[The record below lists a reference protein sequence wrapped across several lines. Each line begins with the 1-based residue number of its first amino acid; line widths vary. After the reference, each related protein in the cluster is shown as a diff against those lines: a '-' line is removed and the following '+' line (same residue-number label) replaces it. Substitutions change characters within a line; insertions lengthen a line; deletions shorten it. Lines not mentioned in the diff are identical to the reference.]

1 LPEID
6 FNNYTV
12 DSSEESYA
20 MRFFELSQDLFL
32 KQIVQENTRF
42 MTGQKPSRL
51 DYVFLRDD
59 SIVDELQYL
68 PPIGSSDHT
77 GLLWGLRSDQS
88 HQVEIVSSKKAYS
101 RGDCVKM
108 ANMLMP
114 VDWNNELANI
124 GVEDTWDFIK
134 SKYVEAVDQCIPCV
148 GCKKKKKSPK
158 KH

>member
-1 LPEID
+1 MSLIVLWLSYVYIVGLCSSFAVTSVITEID

-59 SIVDELQYL
+59 SIIDELQYL
-68 PPIGSSDHT
+68 PPTGSSDHA

-88 HQVEIVSSKKAYS
+88 HQLQVETVSSCLLYTSDAA
-101 RGDCVKM
+101 D
-108 ANMLMP
+108 
-114 VDWNNELANI
+114 E
-124 GVEDTWDFIK
+124 
-134 SKYVEAVDQCIPCV
+134 
-148 GCKKKKKSPK
+148 
-158 KH
+158 